1 MELLS
6 IGTLV
11 AYTKVAISVLVSR
24 YQPGVESVPHPEG
37 PNANITE
44 WLRKLV
50 SFSKEKK
57 NTKQSRKAYE
67 RITSDDDKSVSSH
80 PHFSDSSDSTNSEV
94 TEKTAYRAEVG
105 VFCLVV
111 SMAALA
117 VMLRFIYDDIY
128 KGKWWAVCLIYFA
141 STIIIVSF
149 LVVQLQPQNSATFP
163 FMVCFVPFTPA
174 LTIFINILLLAN
186 LNEMTYVRFGV
197 WMLLGES
204 NLILYYARQLKCWDT
219 H

>member
-24 YQPGVESVPHPEG
+24 YQPGVERVPHPEG
-37 PNANITE
+37 PNENITE

-50 SFSKEKK
+50 FLSEEKK
-57 NTKQSRKAYE
+57 NTTQSRKAYE
-67 RITSDDDKSVSSH
+67 RITSDEDKSLSSH
-80 PHFSDSSDSTNSEV
+80 PQFS
-94 TEKTAYRAEVG
+94 VG

-128 KGKWWAVCLIYFA
+128 KGKWWAVCLICVV
-141 STIIIVSF
+141 STLIIVSF
-149 LVVQLQPQNSATFP
+149 VVVQLQPQNSATFP

-174 LTIFINILLLAN
+174 LTLFINIMLLAN

-204 NLILYYARQLKCWDT
+204 NLILCYNR
-219 H
+219 